1 MSGRLVLYGDEK
13 DPWIALD
20 YYQVFEEGRGRIDI
34 WHNYTTYTRYIIP
47 FAEIKAI
54 LIQYKAD
61 DHTYTTERFRE
72 LLWRSTFH
80 VTKGAYMGKNG
91 ITRDRTGKP
100 WYHRNLKR

>member
-47 FAEIKAI
+47 FAVLTATKQLCEICSVNVG
-54 LIQYKAD
+54 L
-61 DHTYTTERFRE
+61 
-72 LLWRSTFH
+72 S
-80 VTKGAYMGKNG
+80 
-91 ITRDRTGKP
+91 
-100 WYHRNLKR
+100 

>member
-1 MSGRLVLYGDEK
+1 MLMMYMLRFMEKKRVSGRLVLYGDEK

-20 YYQVFEEGRGRIDI
+20 YYHEEGRGRIDI
-34 WHNYTTYTRYIIP
+34 WHNYTTYTGYIIP

-72 LLWRSTFH
+72 LQRKK
-80 VTKGAYMGKNG
+80 VDNPMK
-91 ITRDRTGKP
+91 
-100 WYHRNLKR
+100 KRL

>member
-1 MSGRLVLYGDEK
+1 MLMMYMLRFMEKKASVGQIRLVLYGDEK

-72 LLWRSTFH
+72 LQR
-80 VTKGAYMGKNG
+80 KK
-91 ITRDRTGKP
+91 
-100 WYHRNLKR
+100 